1 MIKRCSWIVVI
12 LLLLGVVI
20 GAILQI
26 FYQWKAGIVIFLI
39 DVAPASI
46 ACILSVIIRI
56 VSGKRMRK
64 MMERKEYDK
73 VLSLSNKL
81 QKWFSGGKND
91 SAFHA
96 NYAGVYFMKGDDVA
110 FQDESEQIVDSRFL
124 YIKYFYRAMYYV
136 LYHNETLA
144 RENYNLYLST
154 SYAAKHPNKA
164 NELEFLLK
172 VLSCDGQEKNEA
184 ADAALAVVKNGRM
197 RNFLLAEKG
206 SEQSAY

>member
-1 MIKRCSWIVVI
+1 MIKRCVWAMIISIFLGGIIGMIINIVFKWELRLVGLIVYVPIIICLVLCVIIWIV
-12 LLLLGVVI
+12 
-20 GAILQI
+20 
-26 FYQWKAGIVIFLI
+26 
-39 DVAPASI
+39 
-46 ACILSVIIRI
+46 SV
-56 VSGKRMRK
+56 KRMRK
-64 MMERKEYDK
+64 MAERKEYDK

-81 QKWFSGGKND
+81 QKWFYGGRKD

-96 NYAGVYFMKGDDVA
+96 NNAAANFMKGEDVA

-124 YIKYFYRAMYYV
+124 DVKYFYPTMYYV

-154 SYAAKHPNKA
+154 PNAVKHLNKTD
-164 NELEFLLK
+164 ELELLLK

-206 SEQSAY
+206 SKQSAY